1 MGILL
6 QTSFTREED
15 LVTVDP
21 DCAYFSLPFRL
32 VVASEGGK
40 KSAVLEDDELTGRQD
55 CHGIS
60 ARTDLNLS

>member
-1 MGILL
+1 
-6 QTSFTREED
+6 
-15 LVTVDP
+15 